1 MRKLI
6 VILANLVAPGVG
18 SLLAG
23 EMARGSLQLLIAI
36 LAVLLWFTGSLALA
50 ALPLI
55 VFAWVW
61 GMFTALDYKQK
72 QETDEVSPVAMVI
85 KQRGQ
90 QLSMRRPERG

>member
-1 MRKLI
+1 MKKLI

-23 EMARGSLQLLIAI
+23 EKARGSLQLLIAI
-36 LAVLLWFTGSLALA
+36 LAVLLWFTGSLALGA
-50 ALPLI
+50 IPLI
-55 VFAWVW
+55 VFAWIW

-72 QETDEVSPVAMVI
+72 QETDETSPVAMVI

-90 QLSMRRPERG
+90 QLSMRHPERG

>member
-1 MRKLI
+1 MKKLI

-23 EMARGSLQLLIAI
+23 EMVRGSLQLLITI
-36 LAVLLWFTGSLALA
+36 LAILLWFTGSLKLA
-50 ALPLI
+50 ALPLL

-72 QETDEVSPVAMVI
+72 KETDESSPVAMVI
-85 KQRGQ
+85 KQRGA
-90 QLSMRRPERG
+90 QLSMRHPERG